1 LLGST
6 VPIFGECLRDLQQTR
21 LKYSVL
27 LDRIR
32 KIAPMPFRQALLGE
46 RLLDQLGIVNDLKRG
61 EFLGNQ
67 QPSQMTTLNNQ
78 LQHQPTFGKALKSHG
93 DSSVAKQEDS
103 MREIQRIKEQL
114 GGAESKLKD
123 AQLTRLQEKVK
134 SFAKTEKTLRQTI
147 SEIEQRDESL
157 VSKLEN
163 ALCFGKVMV
172 TQRPLLVKSFASLLS
187 AVQRTAIDIPFQQQL
202 QNQSSQVLS

>member
-1 LLGST
+1 MNQCEQLDVLGAT
-6 VPIFGECLRDLQQTR
+6 VPVFGDSLRELQQTR

-32 KIAPMPFRQALLGE
+32 KTAPVPFRQALLGE

-61 EFLGNQ
+61 DFLGNQ
-67 QPSQMTTLNNQ
+67 QQLPSLKEQ
-78 LQHQPTFGKALKSHG
+78 LQHQPTFGQPKTVKG
-93 DSSVAKQEDS
+93 DSSAGNKQEDS
-103 MREIQRIKEQL
+103 MREMQRIKEQL

-134 SFAKTEKTLRQTI
+134 SFARTEKTLRQTI

-157 VSKLEN
+157 VSKLET
-163 ALCFGKVMV
+163 AVCFGKAVV
-172 TQRPLLVKSFASLLS
+172 T
-187 AVQRTAIDIPFQQQL
+187 
-202 QNQSSQVLS
+202 